1 MCGYVW
7 GKKNERV
14 EAPIVNEKERQTYL
28 GEGKYCDG
36 SMSDPGIPKGKWRT
50 YYSIF
55 KISCRAFKLHIRGG
69 RDAHPTRVLLF
80 FDIQFKSRTAYL
92 MSQYNNKRRSLIWD
106 GAKYHFSAEVKDF

>member
-1 MCGYVW
+1 
-7 GKKNERV
+7 
-14 EAPIVNEKERQTYL
+14 
-28 GEGKYCDG
+28 
-36 SMSDPGIPKGKWRT
+36 MSDSGIPKGKWRT

-106 GAKYHFSAEVKDF
+106 GAKYHFSAEVKDFLSVVNNG